1 MLEAKRAPQA
11 QQRRSDD
18 RVSFS
23 FYSLLMALVWSGLLI
38 LILHFLKRAAV
49 RVLWVGITSLV
60 IFSISTLLR
69 MFLPLEFL
77 HFTCVIANRGI
88 FAWLCEALS
97 APIFLRVVSIADVI
111 LAVWISGM
119 VVQGGYCIIKLAK
132 HFRMIHSYMES
143 DGEEIVSAAQWAA
156 NRMGVRADYR
166 IVQSNLFLTPM
177 ITGFFRPTVLLPP
190 AEYKEEEYRY
200 IFLHEFS
207 HWKNGDIWLKMLAEI
222 LRIVFWWNPFMYLF
236 RRDLDQILELRADLR
251 VLKVEGMENRSE
263 YLLTIKKAI
272 LNCKKQL
279 EFMSEA
285 CTVSELTTNLEKDT
299 FQRTETV
306 FLYHQGPKVRRVL
319 MSVIFTILTLTV
331 LVFSYMFILQP
342 AYDPPKSEVEEG
354 GKYLSIDSPNN
365 YLTKNQDGSYYL
377 IVVDDAGNE
386 QEISVEKHIAEELIA
401 TGIPVKE

>member
-1 MLEAKRAPQA
+1 
-11 QQRRSDD
+11 
-18 RVSFS
+18 
-23 FYSLLMALVWSGLLI
+23 
-38 LILHFLKRAAV
+38 
-49 RVLWVGITSLV
+49 
-60 IFSISTLLR
+60 
-69 MFLPLEFL
+69 
-77 HFTCVIANRGI
+77 
-88 FAWLCEALS
+88 
-97 APIFLRVVSIADVI
+97 
-111 LAVWISGM
+111 
-119 VVQGGYCIIKLAK
+119 
-132 HFRMIHSYMES
+132 MIHSYMES

-177 ITGFFRPTVLLPP
+177 ITGFFHPTVLLPP

-342 AYDPPKSEVEEG
+342 AYDPPKSEIEQGTYIEVEVDTENS
-354 GKYLSIDSPNN
+354 YLQ
-365 YLTKNQDGSYYL
+365 KQKDGSYIYFDSMGENYPIDSVAAGYL
-377 IVVDDAGNE
+377 IEMGV
-386 QEISVEKHIAEELIA
+386 
-401 TGIPVKE
+401 PVKE

>member
-1 MLEAKRAPQA
+1 MLEAKRVPQA

-69 MFLPLEFL
+69 MFLPLEFQY
-77 HFTCVIANRGI
+77 FTCVIANRGI

-236 RRDLDQILELRADLR
+236 RHDLDQILELRADLR

-306 FLYHQGPKVRRVL
+306 FLYQQGSKVHRIL
-319 MSVIFTILTLTV
+319 MSVIFTILTVTV

-342 AYDPPKSEVEEG
+342 AYDPPKSEIEQGTYIEVEVDTENS
-354 GKYLSIDSPNN
+354 YLQ
-365 YLTKNQDGSYYL
+365 KQKDGSYIYFDSMGENYPIDSVAAGYL
-377 IVVDDAGNE
+377 IEMGV
-386 QEISVEKHIAEELIA
+386 
-401 TGIPVKE
+401 PVKE

>member
-1 MLEAKRAPQA
+1 M
-11 QQRRSDD
+11 
-18 RVSFS
+18 SF
-23 FYSLLMALVWSGLLI
+23 FFFFLLMALVWSGLLI

-200 IFLHEFS
+200 IFLHE
-207 HWKNGDIWLKMLAEI
+207 
-222 LRIVFWWNPFMYLF
+222 
-236 RRDLDQILELRADLR
+236 
-251 VLKVEGMENRSE
+251 
-263 YLLTIKKAI
+263 
-272 LNCKKQL
+272 
-279 EFMSEA
+279 
-285 CTVSELTTNLEKDT
+285 
-299 FQRTETV
+299 
-306 FLYHQGPKVRRVL
+306 
-319 MSVIFTILTLTV
+319 
-331 LVFSYMFILQP
+331 
-342 AYDPPKSEVEEG
+342 
-354 GKYLSIDSPNN
+354 
-365 YLTKNQDGSYYL
+365 
-377 IVVDDAGNE
+377 
-386 QEISVEKHIAEELIA
+386 
-401 TGIPVKE
+401 

>member
-1 MLEAKRAPQA
+1 MLEAKRVPQA

-69 MFLPLEFL
+69 MFLPLEFQY
-77 HFTCVIANRGI
+77 FTCVIANRGI

-190 AEYKEEEYRY
+190 AEYGEEEYRY

-306 FLYHQGPKVRRVL
+306 FLYQKGSKVHRIL

-342 AYDPPKSEVEEG
+342 AYDPPESEIEEG
-354 GKYLSIDSPNN
+354 GYIGVETDNSYLQ
-365 YLTKNQDGSYYL
+365 KQKDGSYCL
-377 IVVDDAGNE
+377 IMVDEAGNE
-386 QEISVEKHIAEELIA
+386 HFFAVDDSAVEYMLAS
-401 TGIPVKE
+401 GVPVKK

>member
-1 MLEAKRAPQA
+1 M
-11 QQRRSDD
+11 
-18 RVSFS
+18 SFS

-69 MFLPLEFL
+69 IFLPLEFQN
-77 HFTCVIANRGI
+77 FTSVIANRGI

-156 NRMGVRADYR
+156 NRMGVRANYR

-236 RRDLDQILELRADLR
+236 RHDLDQILELRADLR

-306 FLYHQGPKVRRVL
+306 FLYHQGSKVRRVL